1 MKKAQRLKKGLE
13 GKRDMRNGEVDRKK
27 SRFEILSFIFQQA
40 AKKRNTEKLS
50 LDFLANNE

>member
-13 GKRDMRNGEVDRKK
+13 GKRDMKNGEVDRKK